1 LISRFPINHL
11 QSHYTLLSHSSL
23 WSFLHWTQP
32 DHPSS
37 LQLLSRLRAFQPQ
50 PTHRPGVSHPPSR
63 SAYVF
68 VGISLISQPAVPR
81 HQPHPRPF
89 TQFSIMSD
97 YSKMKNA
104 ELEAL
109 LKERGLPHSG
119 KKADLVARLQED
131 DKKKA
136 SAAVPEEDEID
147 WDLDDTLPGDE
158 PKTTAAT
165 TAAPVSETKKEE
177 PKPQVAKVTK
187 PAVIS
192 ATTAAVTAKTT
203 NGDAAA
209 TMADKPTDPATA
221 DVPAKDY
228 TAGLKETNA
237 EDEIEKRRKR
247 IKRFMDPNDPES
259 VKKGE
264 EELKKLDR
272 AEKFKDLE
280 ATTKV
285 DSALPER
292 KRKRDPDNESGEA
305 REGRGGGFKRRGRR
319 FGRGGRGGDGQG
331 NRAGTGA
338 ESKGSGGAAT
348 WMSDADRAKAESRK
362 QRFAQSTA

>member
-1 LISRFPINHL
+1 
-11 QSHYTLLSHSSL
+11 
-23 WSFLHWTQP
+23 
-32 DHPSS
+32 
-37 LQLLSRLRAFQPQ
+37 
-50 PTHRPGVSHPPSR
+50 
-63 SAYVF
+63 
-68 VGISLISQPAVPR
+68 
-81 HQPHPRPF
+81 
-89 TQFSIMSD
+89 MSD

-104 ELEAL
+104 DLEAL

-136 SAAVPEEDEID
+136 SATVPEEDEID

-158 PKTTAAT
+158 PKTTT
-165 TAAPVSETKKEE
+165 TTTVRPVAETKKEE
-177 PKPQVAKVTK
+177 RKPQSSKPTK
-187 PAVIS
+187 PAMTT
-192 ATTAAVTAKTT
+192 ATTAAVSAKTT

-209 TMADKPTDPATA
+209 STTDKPTVPPVD

-228 TAGLKETNA
+228 TAGLKETTA
-237 EDEIEKRRKR
+237 EDEIERRRKR

-259 VKKGE
+259 VKRGE

-292 KRKRDPDNESGEA
+292 KRKRDHDNESGEA
-305 REGRGGGFKRRGRR
+305 HEGRGGGFKRRGRR
-319 FGRGGRGGDGQG
+319 LGRGGRGGDGQ
-331 NRAGTGA
+331 NNKSGTGV

-348 WMSDADRAKAESRK
+348 WMSDAERAKAEARK

>member
-1 LISRFPINHL
+1 M
-11 QSHYTLLSHSSL
+11 
-23 WSFLHWTQP
+23 
-32 DHPSS
+32 
-37 LQLLSRLRAFQPQ
+37 
-50 PTHRPGVSHPPSR
+50 
-63 SAYVF
+63 
-68 VGISLISQPAVPR
+68 
-81 HQPHPRPF
+81 
-89 TQFSIMSD
+89 MSD

-136 SAAVPEEDEID
+136 SATVPEEDEID

-158 PKTTAAT
+158 PKTATT
-165 TAAPVSETKKEE
+165 TAAPPVTQTKKEV
-177 PKPQVAKVTK
+177 PKPQAAKLAK
-187 PAVIS
+187 PAVTTT
-192 ATTAAVTAKTT
+192 TTAAATSKTA

-209 TMADKPTDPATA
+209 STTDKPTVPAVA
-221 DVPAKDY
+221 DDPAKDY
-228 TAGLKETNA
+228 NAGLKETTA

-247 IKRFMDPNDPES
+247 IRRFMDPNDPES

-292 KRKRDPDNESGEA
+292 KRKRDHDNESGEG

-319 FGRGGRGGDGQG
+319 IGRPGRGGDGQVSKS
-331 NRAGTGA
+331 GTGS
-338 ESKGSGGAAT
+338 ESKGSGGVAT
-348 WMSDADRAKAESRK
+348 WMSDADRARAEARK

>member
-1 LISRFPINHL
+1 
-11 QSHYTLLSHSSL
+11 
-23 WSFLHWTQP
+23 
-32 DHPSS
+32 
-37 LQLLSRLRAFQPQ
+37 
-50 PTHRPGVSHPPSR
+50 
-63 SAYVF
+63 
-68 VGISLISQPAVPR
+68 
-81 HQPHPRPF
+81 
-89 TQFSIMSD
+89 MSD

-104 ELEAL
+104 DLEAL

-147 WDLDDTLPGDE
+147 WDLDDTLPTDE
-158 PKTTAAT
+158 PKTTTTT
-165 TAAPVSETKKEE
+165 TAAAVTGTKKEE
-177 PKPQVAKVTK
+177 PKTQVAKAAK
-187 PAVIS
+187 PAV
-192 ATTAAVTAKTT
+192 ATTMTVETAEA
-203 NGDAAA
+203 DAAA
-209 TMADKPTDPATA
+209 STTDEPTAPPTA

-228 TAGLKETNA
+228 TAGLKETTA

-259 VKKGE
+259 VKRGE

-292 KRKRDPDNESGEA
+292 KRKRDYDNESGEGREG

-319 FGRGGRGGDGQG
+319 FGRGGRGGDSQG
-331 NRAGTGA
+331 VKGGTGA
-338 ESKGSGGAAT
+338 ESKGSSGVVT
-348 WMSDADRAKAESRK
+348 WMSNAERAKAEARK

>member
-1 LISRFPINHL
+1 
-11 QSHYTLLSHSSL
+11 
-23 WSFLHWTQP
+23 
-32 DHPSS
+32 
-37 LQLLSRLRAFQPQ
+37 
-50 PTHRPGVSHPPSR
+50 
-63 SAYVF
+63 
-68 VGISLISQPAVPR
+68 
-81 HQPHPRPF
+81 
-89 TQFSIMSD
+89 MSD

-104 ELEAL
+104 DLEVL

-147 WDLDDTLPGDE
+147 WDLDDTLPTDE
-158 PKTTAAT
+158 PKTTTIAP
-165 TAAPVSETKKEE
+165 TAATKKEE
-177 PKPQVAKVTK
+177 PKPQVAKTAK
-187 PAVIS
+187 PAV
-192 ATTAAVTAKTT
+192 ATTMTTAATAEMA
-203 NGDAAA
+203 NADAAA
-209 TMADKPTDPATA
+209 SMTDKPTAPSTA

-228 TAGLKETNA
+228 TAGLKETTA

-259 VKKGE
+259 VKRGE

-292 KRKRDPDNESGEA
+292 KRKRDYDNESGEG

-319 FGRGGRGGDGQG
+319 FGRGGRVGDSQAGKGGI
-331 NRAGTGA
+331 GA
-338 ESKGSGGAAT
+338 ESKGSSDVAT
-348 WMSDADRAKAESRK
+348 WMSAAERAKAEARK